1 MDQPAPVSHTN
12 DMYCMGRQA
21 PSASSPAEELLKA
34 VKFTCQL
41 NYSAH
46 AADASRPGS
55 QALGW
60 LPDRNAGRISAVPSE
75 QDAAPTAVAA
85 PALIPD
91 RPSCTYVTQQG
102 KHAFPGCK
110 RSATHAC
117 IKLTVGSDRS
127 AGSRPR
133 SQQPHDLC
141 RPSLVV
147 TDQHVVAGT

>member
-1 MDQPAPVSHTN
+1 
-12 DMYCMGRQA
+12 MGRQA

-85 PALIPD
+85 PALIPG
-91 RPSCTYVTQQG
+91 RPSCHMRDPTGETRLPRLQTISHSRVH
-102 KHAFPGCK
+102 K
-110 RSATHAC
+110 THGR
-117 IKLTVGSDRS
+117 L
-127 AGSRPR
+127 
-133 SQQPHDLC
+133 
-141 RPSLVV
+141 
-147 TDQHVVAGT
+147 

>member
-60 LPDRNAGRISAVPSE
+60 LPDRNAGRIFCSAFR
-75 QDAAPTAVAA
+75 T
-85 PALIPD
+85 
-91 RPSCTYVTQQG
+91 G
-102 KHAFPGCK
+102 
-110 RSATHAC
+110 RSTH
-117 IKLTVGSDRS
+117 
-127 AGSRPR
+127 GSRR
-133 SQQPHDLC
+133 ARPH
-141 RPSLVV
+141 PGQAVMS
-147 TDQHVVAGT
+147 HA